1 MHIVH
6 LSAECYPIAKVG
18 GLGDVVGALPKYLNK
33 IEGVESKVVMPYVYN
48 AKTAEINKV
57 LDHEAFLPFGKDKLE
72 VKIWKTNDFGY
83 NLYLIEIEGFAHRE
97 KVYGYGDDDYYF
109 VAFQVAALYWI
120 HQWDEMPDVIHCHDY
135 HTGFIPFLMKYAHQY
150 PKFRETPSVFTIHNG
165 KYQGQMPWEIA
176 DYFPWF
182 DTWQMPLLVW
192 DNCINAMATAVKC
205 AWRVNTVSQQY
216 MKELMDG
223 DASLAPLFR
232 QEWQKCTGILNGI
245 DNDEWNP
252 ETDKNLVF
260 NYSQKNAIKGKTE
273 NKKALCKRFGFDEK
287 LPIITFIGRFVDQKG
302 VDVLADAI
310 WKAINILNFQA
321 NFFILGSG
329 EQNLSEGVQQMK
341 YYLDDR
347 FNLFIGYDEALAR
360 IAYAGSDFMIMPSRF
375 EPCGLNQFYTF
386 RYGGLPIVRTVGG
399 LLDSVIDFEDEGGNG
414 IRFINLSSDDILH
427 AIHRAITLK
436 ADKKRINAI
445 IKNNMKLDFSWDKA
459 AHNYLDMYKNLK
471 PE

>member
-48 AKTAEINKV
+48 AKTAEINKE
-57 LDHEAFLPFGKDKLE
+57 LDHVAFLPFGKNKLE
-72 VKIWKTNDFGY
+72 VKIWKTHDFGY
-83 NLYLIEIEGFAHRE
+83 NLYLIEIEGFSHRE

-109 VAFQVAALYWI
+109 VAFQVAALNWI

-205 AWRVNTVSQQY
+205 AWRVNTVSPQY

-223 DASLAPLFR
+223 DSSLAPLFR
-232 QEWQKCTGILNGI
+232 QEWQKCIGILNGI

-260 NYSQKNAIKGKTE
+260 NYSQK
-273 NKKALCKRFGFDEK
+273 KRHQRK
-287 LPIITFIGRFVDQKG
+287 NRKQKST
-302 VDVLADAI
+302 LREI
-310 WKAINILNFQA
+310 WI
-321 NFFILGSG
+321 
-329 EQNLSEGVQQMK
+329 
-341 YYLDDR
+341 
-347 FNLFIGYDEALAR
+347 
-360 IAYAGSDFMIMPSRF
+360 
-375 EPCGLNQFYTF
+375 
-386 RYGGLPIVRTVGG
+386 
-399 LLDSVIDFEDEGGNG
+399 
-414 IRFINLSSDDILH
+414 
-427 AIHRAITLK
+427 
-436 ADKKRINAI
+436 
-445 IKNNMKLDFSWDKA
+445 
-459 AHNYLDMYKNLK
+459 
-471 PE
+471 

>member
-1 MHIVH
+1 MWR
-6 LSAECYPIAKVG
+6 
-18 GLGDVVGALPKYLNK
+18 
-33 IEGVESKVVMPYVYN
+33 
-48 AKTAEINKV
+48 
-57 LDHEAFLPFGKDKLE
+57 FLPFGKNKLE
-72 VKIWKTNDFGY
+72 VKIWKTHDFGY
-83 NLYLIEIEGFAHRE
+83 NLYLIEIEGFSHRE

-109 VAFQVAALYWI
+109 VAFQVAALNWI

-205 AWRVNTVSQQY
+205 AWRVNTVSPQY

-223 DASLAPLFR
+223 DSSLAPLFR
-232 QEWQKCTGILNGI
+232 QEWQKCIGILNGI

-273 NKKALCKRFGFDEK
+273 NKKALCERFGFDEK

-302 VDVLADAI
+302 VDVLADAV
-310 WKAINILNFQA
+310 WKAINILDFQA

-329 EQNLSEGVQQMK
+329 DQDLSDGVQQMK

-347 FNLFIGYDEALAR
+347 FNVFIGYDEALAR

-459 AHNYLDMYKNLK
+459 AQNYLDMYKSLK